1 MRVGLDAYTIHPLGL
16 DPFQTLDFADQRGL
30 EGVQFGGLGDDL
42 GRMRDVRARADGLG
56 LYCHT
61 SVSSPNP
68 CGHQGSAAELT
79 GRLRGEIERAAA
91 CGWRELHSSLGG
103 TEERT
108 GRPVPWARQLDAS
121 RELLAGLG
129 PVLRGHGCRID
140 LETHGDATT
149 WELVR
154 LAEAV
159 GPDVLGI
166 CLDTANVLL
175 YEDPDAAARRAAPY
189 THLTHAKDGLLFFND
204 RGLMRQGRP
213 PGEGVVDWRRILPLL
228 AAHEPDLPLSI
239 EDHKRLFD
247 AAFYEASYRATLPDL
262 DAAEL
267 AALFRLAWDCEK
279 RLGSGGLPA
288 PSVYEAIPFTEQLE
302 GRLASGRDYL
312 KGLVAELGL
321 C

>member
-1 MRVGLDAYTIHPLGL
+1 
-16 DPFQTLDFADQRGL
+16 
-30 EGVQFGGLGDDL
+30 
-42 GRMRDVRARADGLG
+42 MRDVRAKADGLG

-68 CGHQGSAAELT
+68 CGYKGSAAELVD
-79 GRLRGEIERAAA
+79 RLRGKIERAAA
-91 CGWRELHSSLGG
+91 CGWRELHSNLGG
-103 TEERT
+103 PEERM
-108 GRPVPWARQLDAS
+108 GRPAPWVRQLDAT
-121 RELLAGLG
+121 RELLAGLA

-154 LAEAV
+154 LADAV
-159 GPDVLGI
+159 GADVVGI

-175 YEDPDAAARRAAPY
+175 YEDPVAAARRAAPY
-189 THLTHAKDGLLFFND
+189 THLTHAKDGLLFLND

-213 PGEGVVDWRRILPLL
+213 PGEGVLDWRQILPIL
-228 AAHEPDLPLSI
+228 AVHEPELPLSI
-239 EDHKRLFD
+239 EDHKWLFD

-279 RLGSGGLPA
+279 RLRSGVLPA
-288 PSVYEAIPFTEQLE
+288 PAAYEAIPFTEQLE
-302 GRLASGRDYL
+302 SRLASGRDYL
-312 KGLVAELGL
+312 KGLVDELGL
-321 C
+321 RGRGH